1 MKRFHTKLLPG
12 GDEAEL
18 KQSGIVVGVDEAG
31 RGPVLGPMVYGA
43 AYWSTM
49 PDPSR
54 CEAKFDDSKK
64 LTEATREALY
74 EFISS
79 PQVPIGY
86 VTCELTAQLLSE
98 QMLQTP
104 IPVSLNKIAWDCTV
118 ELVQRIAKLGYPIRE
133 LYVDTVGKEDTYA
146 KFLQDYFPDTK
157 VTVKSKADS
166 LFKVV
171 SCASI
176 CAKVE
181 RDLLLRTWDNHNGE
195 TDWGSG
201 YPGDER
207 TKQWLNGN
215 SNKVFGFPSVVRFS
229 WQTTKTLLDDPNI
242 GAKVEF
248 PSETGGNTMRL
259 SDMFHTSNKRLCC
272 RGLKF
277 TTSLDELLGG

>member
-1 MKRFHTKLLPG
+1 MKRFHSKPLPVG
-12 GDEAEL
+12 GDGEL
-18 KQSGIVVGVDEAG
+18 RQSGIVVGVDEAG

-43 AYWSTM
+43 AYWSTA
-49 PDPSR
+49 PDASR

-79 PQVPIGY
+79 PHVPIGY
-86 VTCELTAQLLSE
+86 ITCELSAELLSE

-146 KFLQDYFPDTK
+146 KFLQDHFPDTS
-157 VTVKSKADS
+157 VTVRSKADS

-181 RDLLLRTWDNHNGE
+181 RDLLLRTWDTSGDTN
-195 TDWGSG
+195 WGSG

-207 TKQWLNGN
+207 TKQWLKAN
-215 SNKVFGFPSVVRFS
+215 SNKVFGFPSLVRFS
-229 WQTTKTLLDDPNI
+229 WQTTKTLLDDASV
-242 GAKVEF
+242 GVKVEF
-248 PSETGGNTMRL
+248 PAETSGNAMRL
-259 SDMFHTSNKRLCC
+259 SDMLHPQSKRQCC

-277 TTSLDELLGG
+277 TTSLDEFR